1 MRNFLLFLF
10 LLLAGKGIM
19 AQSGFSTAKAIDAGS
34 SQTGTVGADQ
44 RYYYY
49 KTLLPADGTVKI
61 YFEGTHTGGSRGSFS
76 FYAYDKSHRQ
86 IAYKGT
92 VGNGSAA
99 QGDTVRDTIEIHSRA
114 ADSIYLL
121 LYQGSSRSYNVNIR
135 YEVTGQSANDA
146 EPNGSFGE
154 ARAIGYN
161 VTASGHLGYE
171 ADGVTDRYDYY
182 RTLLPDDGTVKIYL
196 QGTHTGGSAGSFS
209 VYVYDKSK
217 RQIAYKSVIGN
228 SSTIKGE
235 TVSDSL
241 AVYSRAA
248 DSIYI
253 VLYQGSSRSYS
264 YGVRYDITDRN
275 SNDPEP
281 NNSYTTAS
289 PLNMNEVMEGQLGQ
303 VADGETDR
311 YDYYKTLLPAD
322 GTVKVYLEGT
332 HTGGSNGSFS
342 FYAYDKS
349 RRQIAYQGTIGNG
362 SAKQGDTVYDT
373 IYITSREADSIYLL
387 LYQGSSRSYSYTM
400 RYEVIDQGPGD
411 PEPNGSFKEAVDIAH
426 NVIAAGHLGYEAD
439 GVTDRYDYYKTLLPV
454 NGTVKVYLEGTH
466 TGGSAGSFSFYAN
479 DKSRRQIAF
488 KGTIGNGSAKQG
500 DTVYDTIY
508 ISSRAA
514 DSIYL
519 VLYQGSN
526 RSYSYAMRYEVI
538 DQSPGDPEPNNSYGE
553 AVYLEHDAQAAG
565 HLGYEADG
573 VTDRYDYYKTLLP
586 ADGTVKVYFEGMH
599 TGGSAGSFSF
609 YAYDKSRRQIA
620 YKGTIG
626 NGSATQGGSVYDT
639 IYIPS
644 RGADSIYLVL
654 YQGSTRSYSYR
665 MRYELT
671 DQSAN
676 DPEPN
681 GSFAEAVDVAHN
693 VTAAGHLGYEADGVT
708 DRYDY
713 YKTLLPADGTVTVYF
728 EGTHTGG
735 STGSFSFYA
744 YDKSRRQIAY
754 QGVIGNGTAIQGGIV
769 RDTIEIPSRAADS
782 LYFLVYQGSAR
793 SYSYKIRYTMP
804 DALEGDPEPNN
815 TFNEAVPFSLGDTL
829 KGLIGYVANGVNDAN
844 DYYIT
849 AIPVNGN
856 LSIFAEGL
864 NTGVNNAGVSLYV
877 YAKNRRQVGHK
888 SLRSVGPGDVL
899 KDTLTVNCISSDS
912 VYVLV
917 YQPSSARSFNYSLQF
932 AFEAQQPEAK
942 IAYNRAGGT
951 YEFTNGST
959 LATKYAWSMGNGE
972 QYPTAAPPLVTYKP
986 GGYDVRLIV
995 ENELCRLR
1003 DTADLSLVVNGLDRY
1018 TPESGGAGN
1027 IVFTAYGGGFHDGMS
1042 IQLKKGGTVYKDSVT
1057 WIDERGSVFGA
1068 LVDMHD
1074 APAGVYDVSII
1085 TRDTTYN
1092 IPGGFTCDAAI
1103 YKVSGEIIGS
1113 DIIRANT
1120 NSIYT
1125 IRIHNDGNVM
1135 AGHTEVY
1142 LLTPR
1147 NLTVTRLD
1155 SLVDLNFKTVSQD
1168 TLPEV
1173 IPVLKSSGYPIDGEV
1188 RPYLFSGIP
1197 VGGYS
1202 DLRFNIKGTE
1212 GKDNIYLWVKGPYS
1226 GSPFT
1231 SKGDDCFNAKLK
1243 LMGDLFW
1250 DGTSVV
1256 PGLDCLAGGVKAVGS
1271 ALYNAFNYFTGRSSK
1286 ESAASSLGKTLAGAA
1301 KDCAGEIAAVS
1312 GLATTVSPAVE
1323 YADMSIDVAL
1333 LLSDLD
1339 VNIQQIRA
1347 DCEELEDEKE
1357 KPVDVRT
1364 SWDPNAKS
1372 GPSGFGAARYI
1383 SGNNRR
1389 LSYTIFFE
1397 NTATATL
1404 PAQEVVILD
1413 TLDKNVYDL
1422 STFSANSFGFGSRS
1436 YNIPIGASE
1445 YVEDVNYNNN
1455 LAVRFY
1461 IRLDKETG
1469 IVKATF
1475 KTIDKAT
1482 GVVTEDP
1489 LAGFLPP
1496 NINAPEGDGHVSF
1509 SIDMKEGLADGTVI
1523 ANRASIIFDSNEPIL
1538 TDVWSNTIDRN
1549 LPSSKVTEARKLTD
1563 STMVVKVNGNDAASG
1578 VKKYRIY
1585 ASENGASY
1593 SYIGVVKD
1601 SAVVK
1606 GVSGSTYDFYA
1617 VAVDA
1622 VGNRESKNSVSEAS
1636 VKLAPDDTNPVAN
1649 GEFYLYPVP
1658 SGGTIHLELDVPEA
1672 QQLIIAVYTASGQ
1685 RVAEL
1690 YNGNAGNG
1698 NLKITR
1704 NLYNLSSG
1712 LYFVHA
1718 RGSKGINQKKKMVLV
1733 K

>member
-1 MRNFLLFLF
+1 MRVTLLFLLA
-10 LLLAGKGIM
+10 LLLCNGLA
-19 AQSGFSTAKAIDAGS
+19 AQSDFATAEAIDAGNPK
-34 SQTGTVGADQ
+34 TGAVSNNQ

-49 KTLLPADGTVKI
+49 KTLLPADGTVKV
-61 YFEGTHTGGSRGSFS
+61 YLEGIHAGGSAGSFS
-76 FYAYDKSHRQ
+76 FYAYDKSRRQ

-92 VGNGSAA
+92 IGNGSAV
-99 QGDTVRDTIEIHSRA
+99 QGDTVKDTIEIHSRA

-121 LYQGSSRSYNVNIR
+121 LYQGSSRYYNVNIR
-135 YEVTGQSANDA
+135 YEVTDQSTNDA

-209 VYVYDKSK
+209 VYVYDKSR

-228 SSTIKGE
+228 SSALKGE

-241 AVYSRAA
+241 TVHSRAA

-264 YGVRYDITDRN
+264 YGLRYTITDRN
-275 SNDPEP
+275 PNDPEP
-281 NNSYTTAS
+281 NNSYATAS
-289 PLNMNEVMEGQLGQ
+289 PLNMDEVMEGQLGQ
-303 VADGETDR
+303 VADGVTDN

-332 HTGGSNGSFS
+332 HTGGSTGSFS

-349 RRQIAYQGTIGNG
+349 RRQIAYKGVIGNSTATLG
-362 SAKQGDTVYDT
+362 NTVHDT
-373 IYITSREADSIYLL
+373 IYIT
-387 LYQGSSRSYSYTM
+387 
-400 RYEVIDQGPGD
+400 
-411 PEPNGSFKEAVDIAH
+411 
-426 NVIAAGHLGYEAD
+426 
-439 GVTDRYDYYKTLLPV
+439 
-454 NGTVKVYLEGTH
+454 
-466 TGGSAGSFSFYAN
+466 
-479 DKSRRQIAF
+479 
-488 KGTIGNGSAKQG
+488 
-500 DTVYDTIY
+500 
-508 ISSRAA
+508 SRAA

-519 VLYQGSN
+519 VLYQGSS
-526 RSYSYAMRYEVI
+526 RSYTYKMRYEVV
-538 DQSPGDPEPNNSYGE
+538 DQSVNDPEPNGSFGE
-553 AVYLEHDAQAAG
+553 ATEVGQNVASFG

-586 ADGTVKVYFEGMH
+586 ANGTVKVYLEGMH
-599 TGGSAGSFSF
+599 TGGNTGSFSF

-626 NGSATQGGSVYDT
+626 NGSATQGDTVSDT
-639 IYIPS
+639 IYITSRAADSIYLMVYQGSARSYSYTLRYEVIDQSPNDPEPNGSYGEAVNIEHNVPVAGHLGYEADGVTDRYDYYKTLLHVDGTVKVYLEGTHTGGSAGSFSLYAYDKSRRQIAYKGIIGNGSAAQGDIVRDTIEITS

-654 YQGSTRSYSYR
+654 YQGSSRSYSYK
-665 MRYELT
+665 MHYEVI

-681 GSFAEAVDVAHN
+681 DSFGEAVEIAHN
-693 VTAAGHLGYEADGVT
+693 VTAAGHLGYIADGVT

-735 STGSFSFYA
+735 NTGSFSFYA
-744 YDKSRRQIAY
+744 YDRSRRQIAY
-754 QGVIGNGTAIQGGIV
+754 KGTIGSGSAAQGDIV
-769 RDTIEIPSRAADS
+769 RDTIEITSRGADS
-782 LYFLVYQGSAR
+782 LYFLVYQGSTR

-815 TFNEAVPFSLGDTL
+815 TFNEATPFRIADTL

-844 DYYIT
+844 DYYT
-849 AIPVNGN
+849 AAIPANGN
-856 LSIFAEGL
+856 LTIFAEGQ
-864 NTGVNNAGVSLYV
+864 NTGVDNAGFSLYV
-877 YAKNRRQVGHK
+877 YTRDRRQVGFK
-888 SLRSVGPGDVL
+888 TLKAVGTGDVL

-917 YQPSSARSFNYSLQF
+917 YQPSAARSFTYNLQF
-932 AFEAQQPEAK
+932 AFKDQQPEAK
-942 IAYNRAGGT
+942 IGYSRAGGT
-951 YEFTNGST
+951 YEFTNQST
-959 LATKYAWSMGNGE
+959 LATKYTWSMGNGE
-972 QYPTAAPPLVTYKP
+972 QYTTVAPPLITYKP

-1003 DTADLSLVVNGLDRY
+1003 DTALLSLVVNGLDRY
-1018 TPESGGAGN
+1018 TPETGGAGN
-1027 IVFTAYGGGFHDGMS
+1027 IVFTAYGGGFHNGMS
-1042 IQLKKGGTVYKDSVT
+1042 IQLKQGGTVYKDSVT

-1068 LVDMHD
+1068 LVDMHN

-1085 TRDTTYN
+1085 TNDTTYN
-1092 IPGGFTCDAAI
+1092 IPGGFVCHEAV

-1120 NSIYT
+1120 NSVYT
-1125 IRIHNDGNVM
+1125 IRIHNEGNVM

-1142 LLTPR
+1142 LLTPK
-1147 NLTVTRLD
+1147 NLEVTRLD
-1155 SLVDLNFKTVSQD
+1155 SLMELTFKTVSQD

-1173 IPVLKSSGYPIDGEV
+1173 IPVFKSKGYPIDGEL
-1188 RPYLFSGIP
+1188 RPYLLSGIP
-1197 VGGYS
+1197 VGGYT

-1212 GKDNIYLWVKGPYS
+1212 GLDKIYLWVKGPYS

-1231 SKGDDCFNAKLK
+1231 TKGDDCFNAKLK
-1243 LMGDLFW
+1243 LLGDLMF
-1250 DGTSVV
+1250 DGVSVI
-1256 PGLDCLAGGVKAVGS
+1256 PGLDCLGGGVKAVGS
-1271 ALYNAFNYFTGRSSK
+1271 ALYNAFNYFTGRSSGK
-1286 ESAASSLGKTLAGAA
+1286 AASASFGKTVAGFA

-1312 GLATTVSPAVE
+1312 GVATTISPAVE
-1323 YADMSIDVAL
+1323 YADMTADVAI

-1383 SGNNRR
+1383 SGNNKR

-1397 NTATATL
+1397 NTSTATL
-1404 PAQEVVILD
+1404 PAQEVMILD

-1422 STFSANSFGFGSRS
+1422 STFSANSFGFGTRS
-1436 YNIPIGASE
+1436 FNIPIGASE
-1445 YVEDVNYNNN
+1445 YVEDVDYDNN

-1461 IRLDKETG
+1461 IKLDKETG

-1482 GVVTEDP
+1482 GVITEDP

-1509 SIDMKEGLADGTVI
+1509 SIEMKNGLPDGTVI

-1549 LPSSKVTEARKLTD
+1549 LPSSRVTEALKLTD
-1563 STMVVKVNGNDAASG
+1563 STMVVKINGNDPASG
-1578 VKKYRIY
+1578 VKKYRLY
-1585 ASENGASY
+1585 ASENGSSY
-1593 SYIGVVKD
+1593 TYIGVVKD
-1601 SAVVK
+1601 SAIVT
-1606 GVSGSTYDFYA
+1606 GISGNTYDFY
-1617 VAVDA
+1617 VIAVDA
-1622 VGNRESKNSVSEAS
+1622 VGNWENKNSISEAN
-1636 VKLAPDDTNPVAN
+1636 VKLAPENNNTSD
-1649 GEFYLYPVP
+1649 ESQLYLYPIP
-1658 SGGTIHLELDVPEA
+1658 SNGTVNLELNIPEA
-1672 QQLIIAVYTASGQ
+1672 QQLLISVYSASGQ

-1690 YNGNAGNG
+1690 YNGTING
-1698 NLKITR
+1698 QLKISKT
-1704 NLYNLSSG
+1704 LYQLSSG
-1712 LYFVHA
+1712 IYFVHA
-1718 RGSKGINQKKKMVLV
+1718 RGNKGLNIKKKLLLV